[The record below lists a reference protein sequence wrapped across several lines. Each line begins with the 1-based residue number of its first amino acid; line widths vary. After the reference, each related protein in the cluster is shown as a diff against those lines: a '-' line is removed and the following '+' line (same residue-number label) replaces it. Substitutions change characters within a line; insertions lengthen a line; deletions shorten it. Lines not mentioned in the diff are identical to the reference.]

1 MARKPIPRALRGT
14 RGPAVA
20 APKRAPAPDPHKP
33 APKSTVTSRPAPRP
47 AAEAARPRPEP
58 TRTRSTRSSSR
69 GHRRRRRAT
78 NRWLPFQTV
87 SGLTLVVLALIVVLL
102 AAVAGGL
109 AFWQGYDAGTLA
121 ARKSAVSAAA
131 VQAQTLFSYDYRHVE
146 QDVAASRK
154 VVTGKL
160 ATDFATT
167 SSKVVIPQA
176 KANKAVVQASVSA
189 SSVMDATPDRVVV
202 LLYLN
207 QAVQNKNIQGQRLD
221 QARVRLTMQKVDGNW
236 LIAEATPL

>member
-14 RGPAVA
+14 RGGAVA
-20 APKRAPAPDPHKP
+20 PPKAVPRRTPAPDLQKP
-33 APKSTVTSRPAPRP
+33 AQASKSTVTSRPSPRP
-47 AAEAARPRPEP
+47 TTEPSRSRP
-58 TRTRSTRSSSR
+58 SSR
-69 GHRRRRRAT
+69 GRRRRRRAT
-78 NRWLPFQTV
+78 NRWLPFQYV

-102 AAVAGGL
+102 GAVAGGL
-109 AFWQGYDAGTLA
+109 AFWQAYDGGTQA
-121 ARKSAVSAAA
+121 ARKAAVSAAA

-146 QDVAASRK
+146 QDVAASKK
-154 VVTGKL
+154 VITGKL

-176 KANKAVVQASVSA
+176 KANRAIVQASVSA
-189 SSVMDATPDRVVV
+189 SSVVNASPDQVTV

-221 QARVRLTMQKVDGNW
+221 QARVRLTMQKTDGKW
-236 LIAEATPL
+236 LIAAATPL